1 MSMVGHMERW
11 RPLKKVAGY
20 RLKPYQQL
28 QHRAQIG
35 HIGTNQTWMAC
46 PGRSLISKR
55 LARILRHPDPSQ
67 PAVPVDKD
75 GWASVDRVRA
85 YLHQPDLLERVVA
98 ESVKDGKPRFEF
110 DDGRKRVRATPRHSL
125 PDFATTSVAGW
136 LGDAASFANVN
147 RATSQQTPMDLR
159 PARTQVDLRQ
169 GARCHGCGR
178 EKREIRLPCGHKP
191 CKKCA
196 FSNKRC
202 QKCGYLRHHQC
213 DYRDLHSSSDPM
225 TSEPRSGSTQNSETS
240 AVTWHQRP
248 RETAG
253 NPWSQTSTD
262 QLENRFASLMRR
274 MYELPSDIRHWRFQR
289 SGEFVTAKVW
299 VLHGSIN
306 CNPPTESALETAAV
320 FKSESGPASSM
331 EAAVAIIC
339 NAHLS
344 APRA

>member
-1 MSMVGHMERW
+1 
-11 RPLKKVAGY
+11 
-20 RLKPYQQL
+20 
-28 QHRAQIG
+28 
-35 HIGTNQTWMAC
+35 
-46 PGRSLISKR
+46 
-55 LARILRHPDPSQ
+55 
-67 PAVPVDKD
+67 
-75 GWASVDRVRA
+75 
-85 YLHQPDLLERVVA
+85 
-98 ESVKDGKPRFEF
+98 
-110 DDGRKRVRATPRHSL
+110 
-125 PDFATTSVAGW
+125 
-136 LGDAASFANVN
+136 
-147 RATSQQTPMDLR
+147 MDLR

-299 VLHGSIN
+299 IVKRKPPLLGFGVLYFNTFFGSGFLLLLLI
-306 CNPPTESALETAAV
+306 TSKVYTFFSRVYSKDKYL
-320 FKSESGPASSM
+320 
-331 EAAVAIIC
+331 
-339 NAHLS
+339 
-344 APRA
+344 